1 MLQIQTAHNK
11 TIYTILF
18 LVVVLNFCM
27 HFSHFSDELIGTHV
41 WRQAQTQSTIIN
53 FYEEDM
59 NIFNPRANIKSAN
72 DGIQRMEFPLMQ
84 WLTAGLYHITG
95 NQLTVTRYFMFLIG
109 VIAMFGLFH
118 LLLALFNKPIL
129 SLIGAWAFTFS
140 PAFYYYTINPLP
152 DNLALCCGI
161 WGLALFFKY
170 VHNQKTIVLIASGLL
185 MSLSALC
192 KLPFI
197 LYYIVPVIYFIQ
209 IIRKQGNTFITLKTA
224 TLQLSWSLLPLVW
237 YAIVI
242 PQWSDNPVLAGVF
255 DSRVSVLKLL
265 DYLQHNV
272 FITTPDLLLNYGSVL
287 FFIAGFYFLVKRKSY
302 RDFRFI
308 PILWL
313 GIMVIAYYLFEII
326 PIGKIHDYYLFPFYP
341 LLFILVA
348 YGAYHIF
355 YGSNKKLRIV
365 SYVLL
370 IVLPLTCFLRAD
382 TRWNK
387 NNPGFNR
394 DLLTFKTELRN
405 AVPKNAVVVAGNDIS
420 KVIFLYYIDKKG
432 YPFLNNL
439 LTTNDLQGFVS
450 AGAEYLY
457 SDSPD
462 IIEQQQLS
470 PFIDSLIV
478 TCGSVKVY
486 KLKNPI

>member
-1 MLQIQTAHNK
+1 MIPIQTLRHK
-11 TIYTILF
+11 TAYTILF
-18 LVVVLNFCM
+18 LVVALSFFM

-41 WRQAQTQSTIIN
+41 WRQTQTQSTIIN

-59 NIFNPRANIKSAN
+59 NIFNPRVDNRPSD
-72 DGIQRMEFPLMQ
+72 DGIRRMEFPLMQ
-84 WLTAGLYHITG
+84 WLVAGLYHLTG
-95 NQLTVTRYFMFLIG
+95 NQLAVTRYFMFLIG
-109 VIAMFGLFH
+109 VLAMFGIYH
-118 LLLALFNKPIL
+118 LLLALFNKPVL

-170 VHNQKTIVLIASGLL
+170 VRNPKTIILICSGLL

-197 LYYIVPVIYFIQ
+197 LYYIVPFIYFIQ
-209 IIRKQGNTFITLKTA
+209 IVRKQGITFNIIKTA
-224 TLQLSWSLLPLVW
+224 FLQLSWGLLPLAW
-237 YAIVI
+237 YAVVI
-242 PQWSDNPVLAGVF
+242 PQWDDNPVLAGLL
-255 DSRVSVLKLL
+255 DSSDSVLKLL
-265 DYLQHNV
+265 DYLQHNL

-302 RDFRFI
+302 RDDRFI

-313 GIMVIAYYLFEII
+313 GIMVIIYYLFEINAI
-326 PIGKIHDYYLFPFYP
+326 AKIHDYYLFPFYP

-348 YGAYHIF
+348 YGAYHIVF
-355 YGSNKKLRIV
+355 GDNKKLRIA

-370 IVLPLTCFLRAD
+370 IALPLTCYLRID
-382 TRWNK
+382 SRWNL

-394 DLLTFKTELRN
+394 DLLTYKNELRK
-405 AVPKNAVVVAGNDIS
+405 AVPDDALVVAGNDVS
-420 KVIFLYYIDKKG
+420 TFIFLYYIDKEG
-432 YPFLNNL
+432 YPFLKNR
-439 LTTNDLQGFVS
+439 LTTKQLQAMVS
-450 AGAEYLY
+450 EGAEYLY
-457 SDSPD
+457 TDSPD
-462 IIEQQQLS
+462 VIEQQQLS

-478 TCGSVKVY
+478 TYGSIKVY
-486 KLKNPI
+486 KLKNPN

>member
-1 MLQIQTAHNK
+1 M
-11 TIYTILF
+11 
-18 LVVVLNFCM
+18 
-27 HFSHFSDELIGTHV
+27 
-41 WRQAQTQSTIIN
+41 
-53 FYEEDM
+53 
-59 NIFNPRANIKSAN
+59 
-72 DGIQRMEFPLMQ
+72 
-84 WLTAGLYHITG
+84 
-95 NQLTVTRYFMFLIG
+95 
-109 VIAMFGLFH
+109 
-118 LLLALFNKPIL
+118 
-129 SLIGAWAFTFS
+129 
-140 PAFYYYTINPLP
+140 
-152 DNLALCCGI
+152 
-161 WGLALFFKY
+161 
-170 VHNQKTIVLIASGLL
+170 
-185 MSLSALC
+185 
-192 KLPFI
+192 
-197 LYYIVPVIYFIQ
+197 
-209 IIRKQGNTFITLKTA
+209 
-224 TLQLSWSLLPLVW
+224 SWSLLPLVW

-287 FFIAGFYFLVKRKSY
+287 FFMAGFYFLVKRKSY

-348 YGAYHIF
+348 YGAYHIL

-470 PFIDSLIV
+470 PFIDLLIV